1 MFLLERSTMEIGF
14 SLGSNLYNRKR
25 LLMQAK
31 NLLLSAPRTRFVDQS
46 PIYETTPVD
55 VKPEYQDM
63 PYLNSVVIVESELP
77 LESWLSYIGKI
88 ERMLGRE
95 RSEDRNAPRPI
106 DIDIIY
112 AGSQIIDGGGLEVPH
127 PRWAERRFVVQPL
140 ADVRPEMVLPAA
152 SKPVSDILRSLPM
165 DEGLSVFEE
174 RW

>member
-1 MFLLERSTMEIGF
+1 MEIGF
-14 SLGSNLYNRKR
+14 SLGSNMHNRKR

-31 NLLLSAPRTRFVDQS
+31 NLLLSAPRTHFLDQS

-55 VKPEYQDM
+55 VKPEYKDM
-63 PYLNSVVIVESELP
+63 AYLNSIVILGSDLP

-88 ERMLGRE
+88 ETNLGRE

-112 AGSQIIDGGGLEVPH
+112 AGNQIVDGGRLVVPH

-140 ADVRPEMVLPAA
+140 CDVRPDMVLPEA
-152 SKPVSDILRSLPM
+152 SQSVAEVLQALPL
-165 DEGLSVFEE
+165 DDGLSVFDEK
-174 RW
+174 W

>member
-1 MFLLERSTMEIGF
+1 MEIGF

-31 NLLLSAPRTRFVDQS
+31 NLLLSAPRTRYVDQS

-55 VKPEYQDM
+55 VKPEYRDM
-63 PYLNSVVIVESELP
+63 AYLNSVVIVESDLP

-88 ERMLGRE
+88 EKNLGRE
-95 RSEDRNAPRPI
+95 RTDDRNAPRPI

-112 AGSQIIDGGGLEVPH
+112 AGDQIIDGGGLEVPH

-140 ADVRPEMVLPAA
+140 NDVRPNMILPEME
-152 SKPVSDILRSLPM
+152 KPVSVVLKSLPA
-165 DEGLSVFEE
+165 DEGLRVYEE

>member
-1 MFLLERSTMEIGF
+1 MEIGF

-46 PIYETTPVD
+46 PIYETTPIG

-63 PYLNSVVIVESELP
+63 AYLNSVVIVESELP
-77 LESWLSYIGKI
+77 LESWMSYIGKI
-88 ERMLGRE
+88 EKMLGRE
-95 RSEDRNAPRPI
+95 RSEDRNAPRSI

-112 AGSQIIDGGGLEVPH
+112 AGDQIIDSGGMEVPH

-140 ADVRPEMVLPAA
+140 SDVRPAMVLPENR
-152 SKPVSDILRSLPM
+152 KPVCEILQSLPP
-165 DEGLSVFEE
+165 DSGLSIFDE

>member
-1 MFLLERSTMEIGF
+1 MEIGF

-31 NLLLSAPRTRFVDQS
+31 NLLLSAPRSSFVAQS

-63 PYLNSVVIVESELP
+63 AYLNSIVVLDSDLP

-88 ERMLGRE
+88 EHMLGRE
-95 RSEDRNAPRPI
+95 RNGEDRNAPRPI
-106 DIDIIY
+106 DVDIIY
-112 AGSQIIDGGGLEVPH
+112 AGDSIIDSGGLEVPH
-127 PRWAERRFVVQPL
+127 PRWAEREFVVRPL
-140 ADVRPEMVLPAA
+140 ADVRPEMVLPEA
-152 SKPVSDILRSLPM
+152 SKSVAQILSSLTP
-165 DEGLSVFEE
+165 DAGLHLFDE

>member
-1 MFLLERSTMEIGF
+1 MEIGF

-31 NLLLSAPRTRFVDQS
+31 NLLLSAPRTRYVDQS

-63 PYLNSVVIVESELP
+63 AYLNSVVIVESELP
-77 LESWLSYIGKI
+77 VESWLSYIGKI
-88 ERMLGRE
+88 EKNLGRE
-95 RSEDRNAPRPI
+95 RTEDRNAPRPI

-112 AGSQIIDGGGLEVPH
+112 AGDQIIDGGGLEVPH

-140 ADVRPEMVLPAA
+140 SDVRPNMILPA
-152 SKPVSDILRSLPM
+152 SKKPVCEILNALPP
-165 DEGLSVFEE
+165 DSGLSVFED

>member
-1 MFLLERSTMEIGF
+1 MEIGF
-14 SLGSNLYNRKR
+14 SLGSNMHNRKR

-31 NLLLSAPRTRFVDQS
+31 NLLLSAPRTHFVVQS

-55 VKPEYQDM
+55 VKPEYMDM
-63 PYLNSVVIVESELP
+63 AYLNSVVILESDLP

-88 ERMLGRE
+88 EMNLGRE
-95 RSEDRNAPRPI
+95 RSDDRNAPRPI

-112 AGSQIIDGGGLEVPH
+112 SGEQIVDSGGLEVPH

-140 ADVRPEMVLPAA
+140 CDVRPKLVIPETH
-152 SKPVSDILRSLPM
+152 KPVSQILGSLPL
-165 DEGLSVFEE
+165 DEGLSIFDE

>member
-1 MFLLERSTMEIGF
+1 MEIGF

-31 NLLLSAPRTRFVDQS
+31 NLLLSAPRTSFVDQS

-55 VKPEYQDM
+55 VKPEYRDM
-63 PYLNSVVIVESELP
+63 AYLNSVLIVESELP

-88 ERMLGRE
+88 EKNLGRE
-95 RSEDRNAPRPI
+95 RNETDRNAPRTI
-106 DIDIIY
+106 DVDIIY
-112 AGSQIIDGGGLEVPH
+112 AGAQIIDSGGLEVPH

-140 ADVRPEMVLPAA
+140 CDVRPELVLPEA
-152 SKPVSDILRSLPM
+152 SKSVSEILKTLPA
-165 DEGLSVFEE
+165 DAGLSVFDD

>member
-1 MFLLERSTMEIGF
+1 MEIGF

-31 NLLLSAPRTRFVDQS
+31 NLLLSAPCTRYVDQS
-46 PIYETTPVD
+46 LIYETTPVD
-55 VKPEYQDM
+55 VKPEYESM
-63 PYLNSVVIVESELP
+63 AYLNSVVIVESDLP

-88 ERMLGRE
+88 EKNLGRE
-95 RSEDRNAPRPI
+95 RTEDRNAPRPI

-112 AGSQIIDGGGLEVPH
+112 AGDQIIDGGGLEVPH

-140 ADVRPEMVLPAA
+140 NDIRPDMVLPE
-152 SKPVSDILRSLPM
+152 KKQPVSMILNSLPK
-165 DEGLSVFEE
+165 DEGLHVYDE

>member
-1 MFLLERSTMEIGF
+1 MEIGF

-55 VKPEYQDM
+55 VKPEYRDLN
-63 PYLNSVVIVESELP
+63 YLNSVVIVESGLP

-88 ERMLGRE
+88 ERNLGRE
-95 RSEDRNAPRPI
+95 RSDDRNAPRPI
-106 DIDIIY
+106 DIDLIY
-112 AGSQIIDGGGLEVPH
+112 ADNQVVESDGLEVPH

-140 ADVRPEMVLPAA
+140 CDVRPELVLPD
-152 SKPVSDILRSLPM
+152 SRRSVADVLETLPA

-174 RW
+174 KW

>member
-1 MFLLERSTMEIGF
+1 MEIGF
-14 SLGSNLYNRKR
+14 SLGSNMHNRKR

-31 NLLLSAPRTRFVDQS
+31 TLLLSAPCTYYLDQS

-63 PYLNSVVIVESELP
+63 AYLNSVVIMESELP

-88 ERMLGRE
+88 EVNLGRE
-95 RSEDRNAPRPI
+95 RNDSDRNAPRPI

-112 AGSQIIDGGGLEVPH
+112 AGNQIIDSGGLEVPH

-140 ADVRPEMVLPAA
+140 CDVRPELILPETHE
-152 SKPVSDILRSLPM
+152 PVSSVLRSLPP
-165 DEGLSVFEE
+165 DDGLSVFNE

>member
-1 MFLLERSTMEIGF
+1 MEIGF

-31 NLLLSAPRTRFVDQS
+31 NLLLSAPCTRYVDQS
-46 PIYETTPVD
+46 LIYETTPVD
-55 VKPEYQDM
+55 VKPEYESM
-63 PYLNSVVIVESELP
+63 AYLNSVVIVESDLP

-88 ERMLGRE
+88 EKNLGRE
-95 RSEDRNAPRPI
+95 RTEDRNAPRPI

-112 AGSQIIDGGGLEVPH
+112 AGDQIIDGGGLEVPH

-140 ADVRPEMVLPAA
+140 NDIRPDMILPE
-152 SKPVSDILRSLPM
+152 KKQPVSVILNSLPK
-165 DEGLSVFEE
+165 DAGLHVYDE

>member
-1 MFLLERSTMEIGF
+1 MEIGF

-31 NLLLSAPRTRFVDQS
+31 NLLLSAPRTRYVDQS

-55 VKPEYQDM
+55 VKPEYQNM
-63 PYLNSVVIVESELP
+63 AYLNSVVIVDSDLP

-88 ERMLGRE
+88 EKNLGRE
-95 RSEDRNAPRPI
+95 RTEDRNAPRPI

-112 AGSQIIDGGGLEVPH
+112 AGDQIIDSGGLEVPH

-140 ADVRPEMVLPAA
+140 NDLRPNMILPEMK
-152 SKPVSDILRSLPM
+152 KPVSVILNSLTQ
-165 DEGLSVFEE
+165 DKGLSIYDE

>member
-1 MFLLERSTMEIGF
+1 MEIGF

-31 NLLLSAPRTRFVDQS
+31 NLLLSAPRTRYVDQS

-55 VKPEYQDM
+55 VKPEYQSM
-63 PYLNSVVIVESELP
+63 AYLNSVVIVESELP
-77 LESWLSYIGKI
+77 MESWMSYIGKI
-88 ERMLGRE
+88 EKNLGRD
-95 RSEDRNAPRPI
+95 RTEDRNAPRTI

-112 AGSQIIDGGGLEVPH
+112 AGDQIIDGGGLEVPH

-140 ADVRPEMVLPAA
+140 NDVRPNMILPEMN
-152 SKPVSDILRSLPM
+152 KPVSVILRSLPN
-165 DEGLSVFEE
+165 DEGLSIYDE

>member
-1 MFLLERSTMEIGF
+1 MEIGF
-14 SLGSNLYNRKR
+14 SLGSNMHNRKR

-31 NLLLSAPRTRFVDQS
+31 TLLLSAPRTQFVDQS

-63 PYLNSVVIVESELP
+63 AYLNSVVIVESKLP

-88 ERMLGRE
+88 EINLGRE
-95 RSEDRNAPRPI
+95 RSDDRNAPRPI

-112 AGSQIIDGGGLEVPH
+112 AGEQIIDGGGLEVPH
-127 PRWAERRFVVQPL
+127 PRWAERRFVVHPL
-140 ADVRPEMVLPAA
+140 CDVRPELVLPEAHK
-152 SKPVSDILRSLPM
+152 SVSSILGTLPQ
-165 DEGLSVFEE
+165 DEGLSVFDE

>member
-1 MFLLERSTMEIGF
+1 MEIGF

-55 VKPEYQDM
+55 VKPEYEDLAF
-63 PYLNSVVIVESELP
+63 LNSVVIVESGLP

-88 ERMLGRE
+88 ENNLGRE

-106 DIDIIY
+106 DIDMIY
-112 AGSQIIDGGGLEVPH
+112 ANGQVVESDGLDVPH

-140 ADVRPEMVLPAA
+140 CDVRPELVMPES
-152 SKPVSDILRSLPM
+152 SKSVAEILDTLTADEEISLY
-165 DEGLSVFEE
+165 DE

>member
-1 MFLLERSTMEIGF
+1 MEIGF

-31 NLLLSAPRTRFVDQS
+31 NLLLSAPRSSFVAQS

-63 PYLNSVVIVESELP
+63 AYLNSIVVLDSDLP

-88 ERMLGRE
+88 EHMLDRE
-95 RSEDRNAPRPI
+95 RNEEDRNAPRPI
-106 DIDIIY
+106 NVNIIY
-112 AGSQIIDGGGLEVPH
+112 AGDSIIDSGGLEVPH
-127 PRWAERRFVVQPL
+127 PRWAEREFVVRPL
-140 ADVRPEMVLPAA
+140 ADVRPEMVLPEA
-152 SKPVSDILRSLPM
+152 SKSVAQILSSLTP
-165 DEGLSVFEE
+165 DAGLHVFDK

>member
-1 MFLLERSTMEIGF
+1 MEIGF
-14 SLGSNLYNRKR
+14 SLGSNMYNRKR

-55 VKPEYQDM
+55 VKPEYAEM
-63 PYLNSVVIVESELP
+63 AYLNSVVVLESELP

-88 ERMLGRE
+88 ETNLGRV
-95 RSEDRNAPRPI
+95 RTEDRNAPRPI

-112 AGSQIIDGGGLEVPH
+112 AGDQVIDGDELEVPH

-140 ADVRPEMVLPAA
+140 CDVRPDRVLPE
-152 SKPVSDILRSLPM
+152 SHQPVAEVLRSLPA
-165 DEGLSVFEE
+165 DDGLSVFEE

>member
-1 MFLLERSTMEIGF
+1 MEIGF

-63 PYLNSVVIVESELP
+63 AYLNSIVILESELP

-88 ERMLGRE
+88 EKNLGRE
-95 RSEDRNAPRPI
+95 RNDDDRNAPRPI
-106 DIDIIY
+106 DVDIIY
-112 AGSQIIDGGGLEVPH
+112 AGESVIDSGGLEVPH

-140 ADVRPEMVLPAA
+140 NDVRPKLVLPEG
-152 SKPVSDILRSLPM
+152 SQTVYQILGSLPP
-165 DEGLSVFEE
+165 DTGLTLFEDC
-174 RW
+174 W